1 MYSEDS
7 MLAHDRTDEEE
18 PLEVNQ
24 ISQVSDRSAKFYG
37 HGPNDIYTI
46 IEEDGESG
54 SYHSKLRQ

>member
-1 MYSEDS
+1 